1 MRFIILIVYLSFISC
16 SSYKQFKTSNQYC
29 LFNDSIFSLNNLDLV
44 LSEKIYLKIKSEKH
58 FVLHNDNEKK
68 IEFISLS
75 KGRVLKVITNKKIK
89 IQKTI
94 GYYSNRKIRFFSNS
108 LVNNDFNIYIYKH
121 FDNKGNITKMI
132 DHEKGYKI
140 CWAEMIAIMKKRY
153 RSLIRK
159 YEIHTFNLSRVN
171 LNDFPEAKPRW
182 TITMEGNE
190 AYEQKGYDE
199 GHKHYSFDGVTGEYL
214 YTSTSRSVYD

>member
-1 MRFIILIVYLSFISC
+1 MRFIILITYLSLVSC
-16 SSYKQFKTSNQYC
+16 NSYKQFENSDKICRYVDKFYSISNQEKK
-29 LFNDSIFSLNNLDLV
+29 LSKEVFSQLEQKKQVTIIKKKLEEEYSFLNNGDVFRL
-44 LSEKIYLKIKSEKH
+44 
-58 FVLHNDNEKK
+58 
-68 IEFISLS
+68 
-75 KGRVLKVITNKKIK
+75 ITNKSINIIK
-89 IQKTI
+89 SIHYKNKYIYQIEFT
-94 GYYSNRKIRFFSNS
+94 YSNGNLPIGKET
-108 LVNNDFNIYIYKH
+108 Y
-121 FDNKGNITKMI
+121 FDEQGNITKVI

-182 TITMEGNE
+182 TVTMEGNE

-199 GHKHYSFDGVTGEYL
+199 GQKHYSFDGVTGKYL
-214 YTSTSRSVYD
+214 YTSTSISVYD